1 MDIVS
6 YSYADE
12 AHTRLNNLSAGNDYN
27 PVASGTLT
35 NGDQVVLNTDGTVE
49 VLAGSQSSQ
58 SEDVGSEVV
67 FNLSSTQ
74 GISSTFDSTNNKVI
88 VAYRDEGNS
97 SYGTA
102 IVGTVSGNSISFG
115 SPTVF
120 NTSYTVESSLV
131 YDSTNNKV
139 ILLYRDGGNSFYG
152 TAIVGTVS
160 GNSISFG
167 SPTVFNTATTFY
179 ISSTFDSANNK
190 VIVAYKD
197 IGNSSY
203 GTAVVGTVSGTSISF
218 GSEVVFNTANTSY
231 ISSVYDTSNNKV
243 IVAYKDGGNSDY
255 GTAVVGAVSGTSISF
270 ESPTV
275 FNTATTVYI
284 SSTFDSANNKV
295 IVAYNDIG
303 NSSYGTAVVG
313 TVSGTSIS
321 FGSEVVFN
329 TANTSYISSVY
340 DTSNNKVIV
349 AYKDGG
355 NSDYG
360 TAVVGAV
367 SGTSIS
373 FESPTVFKSGNPYG
387 SATVYDTSNNKAVI
401 VYQDIGNSSYGT
413 AVVYQPA
420 GVTITS
426 NADKFI
432 GYANEDASDTE
443 NVSALISGKVVSG
456 LTGLTQGVEYYLDY
470 DGTLV
475 TSATPYTTSPI
486 GIALSATELLL
497 KGAGDAV
504 SL

>member
-190 VIVAYKD
+190 VIVAY
-197 IGNSSY
+197 
-203 GTAVVGTVSGTSISF
+203 
-218 GSEVVFNTANTSY
+218 
-231 ISSVYDTSNNKV
+231 
-243 IVAYKDGGNSDY
+243 
-255 GTAVVGAVSGTSISF
+255 
-270 ESPTV
+270 
-275 FNTATTVYI
+275 
-284 SSTFDSANNKV
+284 
-295 IVAYNDIG
+295 NDIG

-329 TANTSYISSVY
+329 TANTSYISSTF
-340 DTSNNKVIV
+340 DSTNNKVLI
-349 AYKDGG
+349 AYSDGG